1 MNHRVGDEPTAG
13 RLVLVATPIGNLGD
27 LSPRAVAALAGAG
40 LVCCEDTRRTG
51 RLLQHAGITAA
62 RLVVANEHT
71 EARRV
76 EEVLAML
83 ATGRDVAVVTDA
95 GTPGVSDPGERLV
108 RAAIDA
114 GFPVVTVPGPSAVV
128 AALVASGLPTS
139 RFVFEGF
146 LPRAGRQRAARLAE
160 IAAEPRT
167 IVIYEAPHR
176 VQRTIADLAA
186 ACGGDRPVAVGREL
200 TKLHEEIVR
209 GTLGDVDLGEPR
221 GEYVL
226 VVGGAS
232 ERVDAPD
239 DDAIRAALA
248 AERASGRSNRDA
260 VTSVAERLG
269 VAKRRVYAVAVGTL
283 GGGRTDPNTP

>member
-1 MNHRVGDEPTAG
+1 VNHRVGDEPTAG

-27 LSPRAVAALAGAG
+27 LSPRAVAALADAG

-95 GTPGVSDPGERLV
+95 GTPGISDPGERLV

-176 VQRTIADLAA
+176 VQRTVADLAA